1 MLKSAYTSPK
11 IHALAR
17 RLAIPFPH
25 ALGISGLLWNFTC
38 DHAPDGNV
46 GKHGA
51 LGIATATH
59 WDGDSNALVDAL
71 VAVRLID
78 VLENGEMVIHQ
89 WEEHCPQWVKNK
101 NARGG
106 AAPRSDPGRTRVG
119 PRVDPPST
127 GGRTRVDGGSLTIT
141 SLSEVSPTES
151 SLTESPAAAPESE
164 DASLQEGE
172 KRLTEDQIAAIAKSP
187 RKAPWL
193 KAVNRHCSP
202 TSVNRLYLM
211 ILAWHDGDEVWQ
223 KYEAARAGASKA
235 KNAGAYWAACVRNA
249 NKEMRGKR

>member
-1 MLKSAYTSPK
+1 MATAELIGHLCLIWMAVDELGEDFEGDDEDIASALSAPVCAQTAQTAQTS
-11 IHALAR
+11 ALLCAMVEVGWAAR
-17 RLAIPFPH
+17 FDG
-25 ALGISGLLWNFTC
+25 GISFNSNDPSAQSRADAHRARAARSYERKKTRSAQFC
-38 DHAPDGNV
+38 AEPS
-46 GKHGA
+46 A
-51 LGIATATH
+51 
-59 WDGDSNALVDAL
+59 DS
-71 VAVRLID
+71 AV
-78 VLENGEMVIHQ
+78 
-89 WEEHCPQWVKNK
+89 C
-101 NARGG
+101 A
-106 AAPRSDPGRTRVG
+106 SS
-119 PRVDPPST
+119 PS
-127 GGRTRVDGGSLTIT
+127 
-141 SLSEVSPTES
+141 SPTYPMNDS
-151 SLTESPAAAPESE
+151 VKSE